1 MASNSRLAISSLVHV
16 AGGLAFFVCDIHL
29 HPVEIS
35 YIDIMMVSAGAMA
48 TFIALQNFTVFILFK
63 ISVSLTVMHIFSLV

>member
-1 MASNSRLAISSLVHV
+1 M
-16 AGGLAFFVCDIHL
+16 CDIHL